1 MMINWLVIDWSMQW
15 DTFHLNTTWK
25 AYFVKKP
32 KTIERTNTGFP
43 NSKWG
48 FLDICFGILA
58 NAIKNQA
65 DPATH
70 IIGQNSRK
78 YNDSENPE
86 VIYCFILTDFSKN
99 AKTAILKK
107 QLWGQTPCKKQKVK
121 MMALWKNKTNCLFHL
136 HINHDEKIGK
146 EKMTKPLRK

>member
-1 MMINWLVIDWSMQW
+1 
-15 DTFHLNTTWK
+15 
-25 AYFVKKP
+25 
-32 KTIERTNTGFP
+32 
-43 NSKWG
+43 
-48 FLDICFGILA
+48 LA

-107 QLWGQTPCKKQKVK
+107 QL
-121 MMALWKNKTNCLFHL
+121 
-136 HINHDEKIGK
+136 
-146 EKMTKPLRK
+146 